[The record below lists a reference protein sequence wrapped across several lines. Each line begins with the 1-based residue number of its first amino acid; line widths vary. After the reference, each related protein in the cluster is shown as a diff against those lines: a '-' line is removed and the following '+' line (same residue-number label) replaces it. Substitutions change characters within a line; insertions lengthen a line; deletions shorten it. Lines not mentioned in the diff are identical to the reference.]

1 MAMAYETI
9 LYEVAPS
16 GVATITLNRPE
27 RLNAFS
33 KQMANELADVWERA
47 KQDDAVHVLVMR
59 AAGDR
64 AFSTGVD
71 VSERWSERDKIN
83 PFDRRDPSELL
94 SPKAAKLWKP
104 LIVAIH
110 GIAAGGAFYWINDS
124 DIAICSE
131 DAQFFD
137 PHVTFGMISSC
148 EPTGLIG
155 RIPLGEVLRWVLMGN
170 DERMSAQTALRI
182 GLVSEVVPREQL
194 WARADELATLI
205 AQKSP
210 VAVQGSVRAI
220 WEALDLPRSTAM
232 MNALKYTQLGN
243 PIGTAQ
249 VDRGSVPKSKWRL
262 R

>member
-1 MAMAYETI
+1 MAYETI
-9 LYEVAPS
+9 LYEVAGS
-16 GVATITLNRPE
+16 GVATITLNRPD
-27 RLNAFS
+27 RLNSFS
-33 KQMANELADVWERA
+33 KQMAAELSDVWERA
-47 KQDDAVHVLVMR
+47 RLDDAIHVLVMR

-71 VSERWSERDKIN
+71 VTERWSERDKIN

-94 SPKAAKLWKP
+94 SPKAVKLWKP

-110 GIAAGGAFYWINDS
+110 GMAAGGAFYWINDS

-137 PHVTFGMISSC
+137 PHITYGMISSC

-182 GLVSEVVPREQL
+182 GLVSEVVPRERL
-194 WARADELATLI
+194 WARAEEIATLI
-205 AQKSP
+205 AKKPP

-220 WEALDLPRSTAM
+220 WEALDLPRSAAM

-249 VDRGSVPKSKWRL
+249 VDRASVPKSKWTL

>member
-1 MAMAYETI
+1 MAYETI
-9 LYEVAPS
+9 LYEVAES
-16 GVATITLNRPE
+16 RVATITLNRPD

-33 KQMANELADVWERA
+33 KQMALELSDVWERA

-71 VSERWSERDKIN
+71 VTERWSERDGIN
-83 PFDRRDPSELL
+83 PFDRRDPSEWL
-94 SPKAAKLWKP
+94 SPKAARLWKP

-110 GIAAGGAFYWINDS
+110 GMAAGGAFYWINDS

-131 DAQFFD
+131 EAQFFD
-137 PHVTFGMISSC
+137 PHVTYGMISSC

-170 DERMSAQTALRI
+170 DERMSAATALRI
-182 GLVSEVVPREQL
+182 GLVSEVVPRERL
-194 WARADELATLI
+194 WARADEIASLI
-205 AQKSP
+205 ARKPP

-220 WEALDLPRSTAM
+220 WEALDMPRSTAM

-249 VDRGSVPKSKWRL
+249 VDRASVPKAQWTL